1 MQFHFGSASKFD
13 MYKDFC
19 DIANPML
26 LGMTVKDDYANLM
39 VETDMEGATL
49 ILIQTKTTIVLATT
63 TPSLAITME
72 DLWVD
77 VRIEEIEALVMEE

>member
-1 MQFHFGSASKFD
+1 
-13 MYKDFC
+13 
-19 DIANPML
+19 
-26 LGMTVKDDYANLM
+26 
-39 VETDMEGATL
+39 MEGATL

-77 VRIEEIEALVMEE
+77 VRIEEIEVVVMEE